1 MADIKVC
8 DRCGKKLTDERSIFN
23 VKPNRYT
30 LSVTLF
36 KKPKQYYWDVSP
48 DLVTTTHDLCVECT
62 CELSKWLEY
71 ESSMEE
77 SNG

>member
-1 MADIKVC
+1 MADVKVC
-8 DRCGKKLTDERSIFN
+8 DRCGKRLTDERSIFN

-36 KKPKQYYWDVSP
+36 KKPRYYFSSIP
-48 DLVTTTHDLCVECT
+48 DIIKTDHDLCIDCT
-62 CELSKWLEY
+62 NALAAWLEY

-77 SNG
+77 